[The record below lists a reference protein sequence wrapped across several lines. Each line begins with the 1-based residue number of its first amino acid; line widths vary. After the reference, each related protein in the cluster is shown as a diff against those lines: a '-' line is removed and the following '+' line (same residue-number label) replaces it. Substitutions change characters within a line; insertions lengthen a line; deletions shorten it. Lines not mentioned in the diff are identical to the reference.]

1 MTETPTESPTPI
13 LPHEGEQPT
22 TATPQRG
29 GCLKYILGAVGC
41 LAILLL
47 IPILGIVFGLTTVAG
62 ITQGLTGMFD
72 GAAPRPAV
80 ANVVPSQ
87 TIVTGIEPLGQLVSV
102 SVQLAQADINVGI
115 AQGSGNV
122 CGFSASH
129 VAQGTIEAGIDF
141 TQVGEDDINY
151 NAETNTYTVILP
163 APQLT
168 SCRVDYIRQYD
179 RSTTLCAVDW
189 DEARLIANY
198 TSLISFRDDSLEG
211 GILTRAQQQSQVVI
225 DAFIQNLT
233 GANVEI
239 IFDAPTGALPASC
252 QPEIP
257 QGWTFDA
264 ATGGWVRP
272 GQ

>member
-1 MTETPTESPTPI
+1 MTEAPTEQQTP
-13 LPHEGEQPT
+13 LMPHEGEQPT
-22 TATPQRG
+22 TATPRRG
-29 GCLKYILGAVGC
+29 GCLKYVIGAFGC
-41 LAILLL
+41 LLILLL
-47 IPILGIVFGLTTVAG
+47 IPVLGIVFGLTTVAG
-62 ITQGLTGMFD
+62 ITQGVQNIFS
-72 GAAPRPAV
+72 GAAPRSAV
-80 ANVVPSQ
+80 ASVIPSQ

-141 TQVGEDDINY
+141 TQVGEDDVSY
-151 NAETNTYTVILP
+151 NTSTNTYTITLP

-179 RSTTLCAVDW
+179 RSTTLCVVDW

-198 TSLISFRDDSLEG
+198 TSLIGFRDSAVEG
-211 GILTRAQQQSQVVI
+211 GILSRAEQQSQVVI
-225 DAFIQNLT
+225 DAFVQNLT

-239 IFDAPTGALPASC
+239 VFAEPTGIEPASC

-257 QGWTFDA
+257 TGWTVDP
-264 ATGGWVRP
+264 ATNTWTRP